1 MNHPPSEHWMS
12 YLYGELSPAARREA
26 DHHLQGCAEC
36 RQRVDQWRG
45 TMGLLDADHATLA
58 LPRRSERTV
67 FTGTVVRWA
76 MAASV
81 VLLAGFIAGRT
92 TGLSPAEVE
101 RQIAASREQI
111 TAELRQ
117 RHEED
122 LQAMAAA
129 TVAAT
134 AEQNRNFLTEF
145 SRQFNVARSEERQDW
160 IAALDTLNRQH
171 AEDLAAVRSGL
182 SALARKTGAGF
193 QQAESQLNLLASYL
207 PAGSDAGGAFD
218 SSLPKDKP

>member
-1 MNHPPSEHWMS
+1 MS
-12 YLYGELSPAARREA
+12 YIYGELSPAARHEA
-26 DHHLQGCAEC
+26 DRHLQGCAEC
-36 RQRVDQWRG
+36 RQRVEQWRG
-45 TMGLLDADHATLA
+45 TMDLLDADHATLA
-58 LPRRSERTV
+58 LPRRTERTV
-67 FTGTVVRWA
+67 FAGTVVRWA

-81 VLLAGFIAGRT
+81 VLLAGFVVGRA
-92 TGLSPAEVE
+92 TGLNRADVE

-122 LQAMAAA
+122 LKAMAAA

-145 SRQFNVARSEERQDW
+145 SRQFNAARSEERRDW
-160 IAALDTLNRQH
+160 IAALDSLNRQH
-171 AEDLAAVRSGL
+171 ADDLAAVRTGL
-182 SALARKTGAGF
+182 AALARKTGAGF

-207 PAGSDAGGAFD
+207 PAGTEVGGAFD

>member
-1 MNHPPSEHWMS
+1 
-12 YLYGELSPAARREA
+12 
-26 DHHLQGCAEC
+26 
-36 RQRVDQWRG
+36 
-45 TMGLLDADHATLA
+45 
-58 LPRRSERTV
+58 
-67 FTGTVVRWA
+67 
-76 MAASV
+76 
-81 VLLAGFIAGRT
+81 
-92 TGLSPAEVE
+92 
-101 RQIAASREQI
+101 
-111 TAELRQ
+111 
-117 RHEED
+117 
-122 LQAMAAA
+122 MAAA

-145 SRQFNVARSEERQDW
+145 SRQFNVARSEERRDW

>member
-1 MNHPPSEHWMS
+1 MS
-12 YLYGELSPAARREA
+12 YLYGELSPAARHEA
-26 DHHLQGCAEC
+26 DRHLQGCAEC
-36 RQRVDQWRG
+36 RQRVEQWRG
-45 TMGLLDADHATLA
+45 TMDLLDADHATLA
-58 LPRRSERTV
+58 LPRRKERTV
-67 FTGTVVRWA
+67 FAGTVVRWA

-81 VLLAGFIAGRT
+81 VLLAGFVVGRA
-92 TGLSPAEVE
+92 TGLNRADVE

-122 LQAMAAA
+122 LKAMAAA

-145 SRQFNVARSEERQDW
+145 SRQFNAARSEERRDW
-160 IAALDTLNRQH
+160 IAALDSLNRQH
-171 AEDLAAVRSGL
+171 ADDLAAVRTGL
-182 SALARKTGAGF
+182 AALARKTGAGF
-193 QQAESQLNLLASYL
+193 QQAELQLNLLASYL
-207 PAGSDAGGAFD
+207 PAGTEAGGAFD

>member
-1 MNHPPSEHWMS
+1 MS
-12 YLYGELSPAARREA
+12 YLYGELSPAARRDA
-26 DHHLQGCAEC
+26 DRHLQGCAEC

-45 TMGLLDADHATLA
+45 TMGLLEADHATLA
-58 LPRRSERTV
+58 LPRRTERTV
-67 FTGTVVRWA
+67 FAGTVVRWA
-76 MAASV
+76 LAASL

-92 TGLSPAEVE
+92 TGLSGADVE
-101 RQIAASREQI
+101 RQIAAAREQI

-122 LQAMAAA
+122 LKAMAAA

-145 SRQFNVARSEERQDW
+145 SRQFNAARSEERRDW
-160 IAALDTLNRQH
+160 IAALDSLNRQH
-171 AEDLAAVRSGL
+171 ADDLAAVRTGL
-182 SALARKTGAGF
+182 AALARKTGAGF

-207 PAGSDAGGAFD
+207 PAGSEPGGAFD
-218 SSLPKDKP
+218 SSLPKEKP